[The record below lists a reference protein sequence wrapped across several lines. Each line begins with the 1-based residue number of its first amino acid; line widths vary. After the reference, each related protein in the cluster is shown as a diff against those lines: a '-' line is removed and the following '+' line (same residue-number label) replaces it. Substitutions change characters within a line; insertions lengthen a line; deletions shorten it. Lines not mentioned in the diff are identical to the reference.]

1 MLSGYFSAALTVSV
15 FIAVALSLAHPR
27 LKSVSV
33 FGAGILTVCAI
44 ILPLVD
50 IIVDFDVNNSLDG
63 LINDMQYGD
72 MSDSAIELAF
82 EDGIAEYIADEYG
95 VSRDN
100 VAVFVDGFDMGSLTA
115 ERIYVTLSGRAAL
128 IDCKSVE
135 KRLCDEFTRGGECE
149 VTLKLG

>member
-1 MLSGYFSAALTVSV
+1 
-15 FIAVALSLAHPR
+15 
-27 LKSVSV
+27 
-33 FGAGILTVCAI
+33 
-44 ILPLVD
+44 
-50 IIVDFDVNNSLDG
+50 
-63 LINDMQYGD
+63 